1 MTIDA
6 PEVAPTFDWEAAGRE
21 LGASLDRV
29 HAVAVLGRR
38 DTETAL
44 VALGIA
50 RQQARRRRVAV
61 GDLLGDSEP
70 LQALAPSDDDA
81 HGLADVFDYGVS
93 VDKVTRKVEG
103 EKNLFVLPTGAFITD
118 PAAILANRR
127 WSRLAAGF
135 REEDGLLLV
144 AANAETPD
152 VEALVVQLDG
162 AVIVGDMTPARLP
175 VSRVIGAVRGPQD
188 AAPANRRQRRPS
200 PRYVVQGRRSPR
212 QIGAMVGVGLAAV
225 VAAVGFW
232 LASRPYAT
240 NDWAPAWLRGSGVE
254 ANRARVGF
262 LPGMDTSGALPDSG
276 LAIAPNYGLLTAQD
290 SAARVPY
297 AIGLVTFN
305 THAGALLE
313 LQRNG
318 ATLRAGTF
326 TPVLIRE
333 APWFRVVAG
342 AYPDSASAAA
352 LLDTLRDRGLSD
364 AGRAV
369 IERFPYALLVERDV
383 PDTAVARRVSVYQTR
398 GLPVYALLQSNG
410 TARLFAG
417 AFKRPD
423 DAKLL
428 SDAMRAAG
436 VRTSLVY
443 RTGRV
448 Y

>member
-1 MTIDA
+1 
-6 PEVAPTFDWEAAGRE
+6 
-21 LGASLDRV
+21 
-29 HAVAVLGRR
+29 
-38 DTETAL
+38 
-44 VALGIA
+44 LGIA
-50 RQQARRRRVAV
+50 RQQARRRRVAL
-61 GDLLGDSEP
+61 GDLLGDTDP
-70 LQALAPSDDDA
+70 IQALAPLDDDDA

-93 VDKVTRKVEG
+93 LDKITRKVEG
-103 EKNLFVLPTGAFITD
+103 EKNLFVLPIGAFVTD

-135 REEDGLLLV
+135 RDDGGLLIV
-144 AANAETPD
+144 AANVETAD
-152 VEALVVQLDG
+152 VEALVIQLDG
-162 AVIVGDMTPARLP
+162 AILVGPMTPARLP
-175 VSRVIGAVRGPQD
+175 VSRVLGAVRGPQQPRAERRSAATR
-188 AAPANRRQRRPS
+188 AAPK
-200 PRYVVQGRRSPR
+200 YVVQGRRSVG

-225 VAAVGFW
+225 VAAAGFW
-232 LASRPYAT
+232 LASRPYAQ
-240 NDWAPAWLRGSGVE
+240 NDWAPGWLRRDGN
-254 ANRARVGF
+254 NRAAFAF

-276 LAIAPNYGLLTAQD
+276 LAIAPHFGLLTAQD
-290 SAARVPY
+290 SAARAPY
-297 AIGLVTFN
+297 SIGLVSFN
-305 THAGALLE
+305 TQAGALLE

-342 AYPDSASAAA
+342 AYPDSVSAAA

-369 IERFPYALLVERDV
+369 IDRFPYALLVQRDV
-383 PDTAVARRVSVYQTR
+383 ADTAVASRVSAYQAR
-398 GLPVYALLQSNG
+398 GLPVYALLQSDG

-417 AFKRPD
+417 AFKTPD
-423 DAKLL
+423 DAMLL